1 MAQGNL
7 GLFLRKKSTT
17 LKEELVWSQEERT
30 KNFAAISWY
39 DVTKITMV
47 SKLTKTTIA
56 DICIRSCFLL
66 QKKLLNVKI
75 GYLLKM
81 EGHVID
87 PTWYKIFLR
96 QNWNVVSSVLKN
108 SHPSLLVVN
117 PLDYFYCD
125 FVKVSRVV
133 NLKLDFND

>member
-7 GLFLRKKSTT
+7 GLFLRKKTRLWKKSWFGHR
-17 LKEELVWSQEERT
+17 KSVP

-66 QKKLLNVKI
+66 QKKSLNVKI

-96 QNWNVVSSVLKN
+96 QNWKLVSSVLKN

-133 NLKLDFND
+133 NLKLDFKD

>member
-7 GLFLRKKSTT
+7 GLFLRKKTRLWKKSWFGHR
-17 LKEELVWSQEERT
+17 KSVP

-81 EGHVID
+81 EGHLI
-87 PTWYKIFLR
+87 
-96 QNWNVVSSVLKN
+96 VVSSVLKN
-108 SHPSLLVVN
+108 SHSSLLDVN

-125 FVKVSRVV
+125 FVKAARVV
-133 NLKLDFND
+133 NLKLIFTE